1 MKHPRLIL
9 LSLGIIG
16 TLTACAGT
24 PPSYLGKSID
34 PTWPGMCMLEE
45 DLKTPTSCRVTLKDF
60 EFMFDVERV
69 QGTEYRI
76 HGKAIPLIAD
86 TSRQIRTGGFIFF
99 LTNQGIVVDS
109 VTILAAQT
117 RVDTSQSLLIRF
129 ETQEA
134 FDAITV
140 GYEVSSGRSGKGA
153 KGPTAW
159 SIPPTLLE

>member
-1 MKHPRLIL
+1 MCRL
-9 LSLGIIG
+9 
-16 TLTACAGT
+16 
-24 PPSYLGKSID
+24 
-34 PTWPGMCMLEE
+34 EN

-76 HGKAIPLIAD
+76 HGTAIPLIAD
-86 TSRQIRTGGFIFF
+86 TARQIGTGGFIFF
-99 LTNQGIVVDS
+99 FTDQGVVVDS
-109 VTILAAQT
+109 VTILAAPT
-117 RVDTSQSLLIRF
+117 RVDTSQSLLLRF
-129 ETQEA
+129 ETQET

-140 GYEVSSGRSGKGA
+140 GYEVSSGRSRKGV